1 MLNFKQMLGAP
12 VNKNGPVNIVKLW
25 WAVFISGC
33 RANGPGPLFF
43 PFVRLI
49 TWSSCIDVM
58 LYLVPKTKGHMWATY
73 EKWSLALPCS
83 HIIPGDFGGKSW
95 LPFISEPISHVCHFT
110 AAFWI
115 SFARIQLMGFYKDV
129 GQIQWY
135 GADTSVKLLVFFS
148 FLAYFGGIWAL
159 HCICWFP
166 PCISL
171 SWSLSFSLLPC
182 HFSSL
187 V

>member
-1 MLNFKQMLGAP
+1 MVQ
-12 VNKNGPVNIVKLW
+12 GP
-25 WAVFISGC
+25 F
-33 RANGPGPLFF
+33 FF

-95 LPFISEPISHVCHFT
+95 LTFISEPISHVCHFT

-115 SFARIQLMGFYKDV
+115 SFARIQLKGFYKDV

-135 GADTSVKLLVFFS
+135 GADTSVKLLFFFS

-182 HFSSL
+182 HFYSL